1 MFTILSNI
9 TAYDS
14 CSLHSST
21 HDERIIGLF
30 QTLQEAKEAA
40 LNMARPIFH
49 RVHKAALESL
59 SEEDRNDPNLL
70 PFMDDGE
77 VGVSV
82 DYHPSLQEASR
93 YQADRISHNFMIK
106 EIETAF

>member
-14 CSLHSST
+14 CSFPST
-21 HDERIIGLF
+21 YDERIIGLF
-30 QTLQEAKEAA
+30 QTFQEAKEAV

-49 RVHKAALESL
+49 RANKVALESL

-70 PFMDDGE
+70 PFMDDRE
-77 VGVSV
+77 VSVSV
-82 DYHPSLQEASR
+82 DYRPSLQEASR
-93 YQADRISHNFMIK
+93 YQADWISHNFMIK